1 MALCSQLGMTPPG
14 EEKRSSVYLYMPD
27 LLYLGRE
34 KGDPHESHIQ
44 YH

>member
-1 MALCSQLGMTPPG
+1 MVTYSQPGMTPPG
-14 EEKRSSVYLYMPD
+14 EGKRSSVYLYMPD

-34 KGDPHESHIQ
+34 KEDSHESHVQ